1 MNELKWTNWS
11 HSFSSYPEQILS
23 PNSEKEIVGIVQDAK
38 KTKSKIKIVGS
49 GHSCSQI
56 AETKS
61 GILIS
66 LEKYNSILSFDPKTL
81 TLKVQAGISLKDICV
96 FLKKQCSFG
105 KYGNHR
111 PAVHL
116 WSDKHRNSR
125 NWNQIWS
132 LRPTDYLHR
141 TYYIERGIN

>member
-23 PNSEKEIVGIVQDAK
+23 PNSEKEIIGIVQDAK
-38 KTKSKIKIVGS
+38 KTNSKIKIFGS

-66 LEKYNSILSFDPKTL
+66 LEKYNSILFASRYF
-81 TLKVQAGISLKDICV
+81 
-96 FLKKQCSFG
+96 
-105 KYGNHR
+105 
-111 PAVHL
+111 
-116 WSDKHRNSR
+116 NS
-125 NWNQIWS
+125 
-132 LRPTDYLHR
+132 TFKC
-141 TYYIERGIN
+141 YYIKIFFI